1 MSEAAK
7 DERTD
12 GIDPRMSVNQVV
24 DRFPRTLG
32 VFDRHGIDSC
42 CGGAVSLAAAA
53 ERDGVEVRQ
62 LLSDLRTEVEKE
74 A

>member
-12 GIDPRMSVNQVV
+12 RIDPRMSVNQIV

-32 VFDRHGIDSC
+32 VFNRHGIDSC
-42 CGGAVSLAAAA
+42 CGGAVSLTAAA
-53 ERDGVEVRQ
+53 ERDGVEVRE
-62 LLSDLRTEVEKE
+62 LLSDLRGAIEDE